1 MNKLKITE
9 KNRLGYWFLFYIS
22 FLIAALL
29 LGSVFAKNAIAQT
42 RIVVVPIYTEEGR
55 EVKEGGKSTL
65 HYRRTMGF
73 IENQLVRHGFE
84 VINPFAKDAS
94 EEEYS
99 RVMERSREDSPLAC
113 KEMCKKYAVDAA
125 YIVWLSVKI
134 KKTSDGYCKA
144 RARLDGQGYDSAARS
159 LGANVS
165 KTFKVTKRDCD
176 DAIAEVE
183 KEVGDLVGRK
193 LTAWSGGKGHGSVV
207 TQVGSVS
214 QESGGMTEEGGVLKR
229 RTKEVE
235 NLINIRLDGATEYEL
250 TEIFGKVIN
259 TVTGVVEAKRY
270 SSSLIPDNPQACFV
284 IWRVRIEDTDP
295 FRLHAN
301 VMKMIDDILDAGGEI
316 RLKGVPYRYTAAE
329 VDLLKGIRPG
339 DSTTREIQFVV
350 DRERARDRE
359 FSGRHDPYKA
369 RKEGN
374 TKKSFE

>member
-1 MNKLKITE
+1 M
-9 KNRLGYWFLFYIS
+9 NRLIISKRNLSVHWFLVCILFFS
-22 FLIAALL
+22 VTVL
-29 LGSVFAKNAIAQT
+29 LGSVCAKKAAAQT
-42 RIVVVPIYTEEGR
+42 RIVVIPLYTEEGR
-55 EVKEGGKSTL
+55 EAKEGCESTL

-94 EEEYS
+94 EAEYN
-99 RVMERSREDSPLAC
+99 RIMERSREDSPLAC

-125 YIVWLSVKI
+125 YIVWLKVKI

-144 RARLDGQGYDSAARS
+144 NARLDGQGYDSAARS

-165 KTFKVTKRDCD
+165 KTFNVTRRDCD
-176 DAIAEVE
+176 NAIAEVE

-207 TQVGSVS
+207 TEAVRVTSKPSITAQ
-214 QESGGMTEEGGVLKR
+214 EGGVLKR
-229 RTKEVE
+229 KTAELEDV
-235 NLINIRLDGATEYEL
+235 INVRLDGATEYEL

-270 SSSLIPDNPQACFV
+270 SSSLIPDNPQACFA
-284 IWRVRIEDTDP
+284 IWRVKIEDTDP
-295 FRLHAN
+295 FRLQAN

-339 DSTTREIQFVV
+339 EGTVHEIQFVV

-369 RKEGN
+369 RKQGK
-374 TKKSFE
+374 TKTDFE